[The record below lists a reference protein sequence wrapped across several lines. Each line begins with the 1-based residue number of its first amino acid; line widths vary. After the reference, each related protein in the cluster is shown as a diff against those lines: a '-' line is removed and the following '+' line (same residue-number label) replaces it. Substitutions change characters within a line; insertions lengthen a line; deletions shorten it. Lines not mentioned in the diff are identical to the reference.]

1 MESNLSNVR
10 VGSNSILGPQQS
22 YGMTVSS
29 PLTDS
34 CAEANSI
41 GDRQFFDRAGASLPG
56 FELASALEIQQA
68 PQKRAQTGRFLAK
81 L

>member
-1 MESNLSNVR
+1 MLTS
-10 VGSNSILGPQQS
+10 GSALKTDTQRS
-22 YGMTVSS
+22 V